1 MIGGARPLPAPPLSP
16 PLLAIDAGCRLE
28 VVRRNDSWKELLYWP
43 SRPDKACWP
52 CHSGIYASWSLLRKK
67 VSADL
72 QLVHILFITFSA
84 AAVHGDMQDYP
95 GFL

>member
-1 MIGGARPLPAPPLSP
+1 
-16 PLLAIDAGCRLE
+16 
-28 VVRRNDSWKELLYWP
+28 
-43 SRPDKACWP
+43 
-52 CHSGIYASWSLLRKK
+52 
-67 VSADL
+67 L